1 MKKSKINENVF
12 IRVYLSV
19 VQILAKLLDTTFLF
33 GELGRGSGKTTHIL
47 GPRIDRVQND
57 MPGALLVLAAA
68 TYKSILDNIVPG
80 LLEYFLENYER
91 GVYFEF
97 GKRPPAHFGSP
108 ELNPG
113 WSRDEIEKITD
124 FRHTITFVNG
134 TVIKFVSCDR
144 PESMLGLNA
153 AHLFIDEMIR
163 IPEEKFLERIM
174 PALRAD
180 RSKFGHS
187 HYYMGITGFS
197 STPNFETDEDWWTKN
212 EKDMSQP
219 LMDRIAE
226 MGWVYDQHLS
236 AWLKAE
242 AEADMEA
249 IKKEQRF
256 LDRWGKRLNLRSDDP
271 EQCGVRVDQT
281 TYLRASSFSNIKILG
296 IDYIKNQI
304 KTIKDPDK
312 LNTSILAVRKYKV
325 KDMFFGKFG
334 KQHLFD
340 DGYDYKYIDRYAIGE
355 ERPSS
360 SRDLKYCNPN
370 QPLIAGYDP
379 GPFQSIVFAQEEK
392 QKKVFRVIKDMWVY
406 HPEQHEDLAEKI
418 DTFFKDHKQKVIYL
432 YYDRA
437 GNQRNPAYRKWYPLM
452 GTIQDSDANLL
463 AIALTKKK
471 WTVHLMSKGQPTI
484 FYSQHY
490 RLLNKL
496 FGKPE
501 GNQYTIQIDR
511 NECEALVSSINHSP
525 LKKSTKEVELDKSS
539 EKELEFE
546 EQAMYSTQISSAF
559 MYLLWGKFKHLA
571 PASDRVEVTPQGA
584 GTYTST

>member
-1 MKKSKINENVF
+1 MKKSKVDENIF
-12 IRVYLSV
+12 LRVYLSI
-19 VQILAKLLDTTFLF
+19 VQLLAKLLDPTFLF

-47 GPRIDRVQND
+47 APRIDRVQDD

-80 LLEYFLENYER
+80 ILEYFLENYER

-97 GKRPPAHFGSP
+97 GKRSPEHFGVP
-108 ELNPG
+108 TYHNPK
-113 WSRDEIEKITD
+113 WSRSEIDKVSD
-124 FRHTITFVNG
+124 FKHTITFVNG

-212 EKDMSQP
+212 EKDMLQP
-219 LMDRIAE
+219 LMDRILEVAYE
-226 MGWVYDQHLS
+226 LDLRLGKLLVAQSKGDTD
-236 AWLKAE
+236 E
-242 AEADMEA
+242 
-249 IKKEQRF
+249 IKKLQRF
-256 LDRWGKRLNLRSDDP
+256 VDRWCERLNKRSDDP
-271 EQCGVRVDQT
+271 ALCGIRVDQT
-281 TYLRASSFSNIKILG
+281 AYLRASSFSNIKILG

-325 KDMFFGKFG
+325 KDMFFGRFA

-340 DGYDYKYIDRYAIGE
+340 DSYDYTYIDRMALGE
-355 ERPSS
+355 ERKPS
-360 SRDLKYCNPN
+360 SRDLKHCNT
-370 QPLIAGYDP
+370 QMPLIAGYDP
-379 GPFQSIVFAQEEK
+379 GPFQSIVFGQEEK
-392 QKKVFRVIKDMWVY
+392 QKKLFRIIKDMWVY
-406 HPEQHEDLAEKI
+406 HPQQHEDLAEKI
-418 DTFFKDHKQKVIYL
+418 DTFFKDHKNKVIYL

-437 GNQRNPAYRKWYPLM
+437 GNQQNPAYRKDYPLL
-452 GTIQDSDANLL
+452 GTLRDSDANLL
-463 AIALTKKK
+463 ATALSVRK
-471 WTVHLMSKGQPTI
+471 WTVHMMSKGQATI
-484 FYSQHY
+484 YHSQHY

-496 FGKPE
+496 FGESQDK
-501 GNQYTIQIDR
+501 QYSIRIDR

-525 LKKSTKEVELDKSS
+525 LKKTSGEIQLDKSS
-539 EKELEFE
+539 EKLDFE
-546 EQAMYSTQISSAF
+546 DQAFYSTQLSSAL
-559 MYLLWGKFKHLA
+559 MYLLWGKFNYLA
-571 PASDRVEVTPQGA
+571 PDSDRTEITPHGA
-584 GTYTST
+584 GTYMA

>member
-1 MKKSKINENVF
+1 MRKSKINENVF

-19 VQILAKLLDTTFLF
+19 VQIIALLLDPTFLF

-47 GPRIDRVQND
+47 APRIDRIQND

-80 LLEYFLENYER
+80 ILEYFLENYQR

-97 GKRPPAHFGSP
+97 GKRPPDHFGVATDR
-108 ELNPG
+108 NPN
-113 WSRDEIEKITD
+113 WSRSEIEKITD

-163 IPEEKFLERIM
+163 IPEDKFLERIM

-212 EKDMSQP
+212 EKDHNQP
-219 LMDRIAE
+219 LMDRILEIAYQADLG
-226 MGWVYDQHLS
+226 MGELLIAQ
-236 AWLKAE
+236 
-242 AEADMEA
+242 AEADTEK
-249 IKKEQRF
+249 IEKLQRF
-256 LDRWGKRLNLRSDDP
+256 VDRWTERLNKRSDNPD
-271 EQCGVRVDQT
+271 QRGLRVDQT
-281 TYLRASSFSNIKILG
+281 AYLRASSFSNIKILG
-296 IDYIKNQI
+296 LDYIKNQI

-340 DGYDYKYIDRYAIGE
+340 DSYEYKYIDRVAVGE
-355 ERPSS
+355 ERKSS
-360 SRDLKYCNPN
+360 SRDLKHCNTN
-370 QPLIAGYDP
+370 LPLIAGYDP

-392 QKKVFRVIKDMWVY
+392 QKKIFRIIKDMHVF

-418 DTFFKDHKQKVIYL
+418 DTFFSHHKNKVIYI

-437 GNQRNPAYRKWYPLM
+437 GNQKDPAYRKWYPLT
-452 GTIQDSDANLL
+452 GTMKDSDANLL
-463 AIALTKKK
+463 AIALTKKR
-471 WTVHLMSKGQPTI
+471 WTVHLMSKGQATI
-484 FYSQHY
+484 YYSQHY

-496 FGKPE
+496 FGNPE
-501 GNQYTIQIDR
+501 GKQYSILIDR

-525 LKKSTKEVELDKSS
+525 LKKGTKEIELDKSS
-539 EKELEFE
+539 EKLDFE
-546 EQAMYSTQISSAF
+546 DQAMYSTQISSAL
-559 MYLLWGKFKHLA
+559 MYLLWGKFNHLA
-571 PASDRVEVTPQGA
+571 PASDRAQISPQGA
-584 GTYTST
+584 GTYTSK